1 MTWQQA
7 QPQEVGPQVL
17 HQVALKVQQVVTLR
31 RAVNPVCSEKNIA
44 DY

>member
-1 MTWQQA
+1 MTWRQA
-7 QPQEVGPQVL
+7 QPREVDPPVL

-31 RAVNPVCSEKNIA
+31 RAVNPVCSEKNVA